1 MVNYVGSAWELT
13 CHWYTVHYSQLSITT
28 AKITKGKSDPFKTI
42 PKFVLYISLTYDS
55 PLDQVAS
62 EMCQLML
69 LMVLIVFSFSS
80 CMLLGLFWYIHSLWK
95 THKTKQEM
103 LDTGITSHS
112 SSIST
117 VNLAVWH
124 CAFMLTPQKLPI
136 QDIQVCYMWKA
147 HISFITYVHPPH
159 VLAWL
164 SPARLSWNLIFMTFM
179 EICQEN
185 SKLVKIGQN
194 CWALHIHT

>member
-1 MVNYVGSAWELT
+1 VREQWCSATDGCIKTLALINWQLYQKNGVLMVNYVGSAGELT
-13 CHWYTVHYSQLSITT
+13 CHWYTVHYGQLSITT

-62 EMCQLML
+62 EMWQLML

-124 CAFMLTPQKLPI
+124 CAFMLTP
-136 QDIQVCYMWKA
+136 
-147 HISFITYVHPPH
+147 
-159 VLAWL
+159 
-164 SPARLSWNLIFMTFM
+164 
-179 EICQEN
+179 
-185 SKLVKIGQN
+185 
-194 CWALHIHT
+194 